1 MKDSRGNVLFPVF
14 IKLEELK
21 LLIVGGGN
29 IGLEKLEAVLNNSPY
44 TDITLV
50 GIKISEAIVQLAE
63 QHSNLQLIGRAF
75 EESDLDDKDM
85 VILATNDN
93 DLNASIVRLTRQ
105 RHLMTNVADKPDLCD
120 FYLGSI
126 VKKGDLKIAISTN
139 GKSPTIAKRIKEDLN
154 HAFPESID
162 TLLSRMNEIRSS
174 IAGDFQKKVNT
185 LNDVTKRWIADT
197 KARQVSETNR

>member
-126 VKKGDLKIAISTN
+126 VKKGDLKIAIST
-139 GKSPTIAKRIKEDLN
+139 KEN
-154 HAFPESID
+154 HLP
-162 TLLSRMNEIRSS
+162 
-174 IAGDFQKKVNT
+174 
-185 LNDVTKRWIADT
+185 
-197 KARQVSETNR
+197 